1 MGEVMDASPATWFV
15 LLMVLAGGFYL
26 VGSVVH
32 GVLARSLAYAAV
44 TAAVLLAFEALS
56 RLA

>member
-1 MGEVMDASPATWFV
+1 MDASPATWFV